1 MTVPT
6 ESQAVPPAESW
17 HSRALPALL
26 TLFPS
31 SRNQPFSASPPHPCL
46 AMAPPFVK
54 RQSKGAQG
62 PLRTQDEHWAKGGSG
77 RAGGSELPMD
87 HRLPGVCPIGPPGS
101 PFLSWSTCEAGPL
114 SVTPCLVEL
123 HFHSPRHCCLCGP
136 GDITNS
142 VPLELPGLSSGDL
155 GTPGA
160 RDSLAVQGQPIKAM
174 LPPCTPV

>member
-1 MTVPT
+1 MF
-6 ESQAVPPAESW
+6 
-17 HSRALPALL
+17 L
-26 TLFPS
+26 S

-136 GDITNS
+136 GDRTNS
-142 VPLELPGLSSGDL
+142 VPLEPPGLSSGDL

-160 RDSLAVQGQPIKAM
+160 RDSFTVQDQPIKSM
-174 LPPCTPV
+174 LPPYTPA